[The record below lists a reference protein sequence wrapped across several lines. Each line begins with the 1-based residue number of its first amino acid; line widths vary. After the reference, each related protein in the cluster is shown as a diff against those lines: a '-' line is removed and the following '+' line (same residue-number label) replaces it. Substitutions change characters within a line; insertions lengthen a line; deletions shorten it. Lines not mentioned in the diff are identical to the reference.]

1 MSLLGIDAGTTG
13 CKAVVFR
20 DDGTVTASGYVE
32 YDVTRPETGW
42 EELDSELVWQR
53 IRDQLRHVVHA
64 ANESRPLDPIRCVAV
79 SSLGEAV
86 VPVSRDRRILG
97 PSLLNSD
104 ARGAEYLESLA
115 GLIPDETLYAIN
127 GNVLGNHYS
136 LTKLMWLRDHR
147 PELWRQTF
155 KFLHWGPFISFMLG
169 ADPAVD
175 YSLANR
181 TLLFD
186 LNARSWSSD
195 LLECSRIDGDKLPR
209 TVPSGTPIGTV
220 SAETAGDLGLPR
232 DALIVSGAHDQCANA
247 VGCGVTRAGTAMYGM
262 GTFICIVPVFAE
274 RRPATSMMPIG
285 LNTEHHAVP
294 GRFVSF
300 IYNQGGSLVKWYRNT
315 FAGAEH
321 RAAVES
327 GGEDIYPALFGE
339 LPLHPS
345 PVLVLPHFT
354 ATGPPHFITS
364 SCGVMAG
371 LHLDTTRGD
380 VLKGI
385 LEGTAY
391 YLRECVERLPE
402 AGLDIG
408 EFRAVGGGSR
418 SDAWVQLSAD
428 ILGRP
433 FSRPRVTEAGAL
445 GAAILAGV
453 GAGVFV
459 SAEEG
464 ASHMV
469 TVEHSFEP
477 DPQRGAEYSRR
488 YALYRELWPRLRDFL
503 PRLS

>member
-13 CKAVVFR
+13 CKAAVFR
-20 DDGTVTASGYVE
+20 DDGTVIATGYVE
-32 YDVTRPETGW
+32 YDVVRPETGW
-42 EELDSELVWQR
+42 EELDSQAVWQR
-53 IRDQLRHVVHA
+53 IRDRLRDVVRA
-64 ANESRPLDPIRCVAV
+64 ANETRPRDPIQSVAV

-86 VPVSRDRRILG
+86 VPVSRDRQVLG

-104 ARGAEYLESLA
+104 ARGAEYLDSLA
-115 GLIPDETLYAIN
+115 ELLPDETLYALN

-147 PELWRQTF
+147 PEVWEQTC

-169 ADPAVD
+169 AEPAVD

-186 LNARSWSSD
+186 LDARTWSSK
-195 LLECSRIDGDKLPR
+195 LLECTGIDGDKLPM
-209 TVPSGTPIGTV
+209 TVPSGTPIGKV
-220 SAETAGDLGLPR
+220 SAAGAADLGIPR
-232 DALIVSGAHDQCANA
+232 GTLIVSGAHDQCANA
-247 VGCGVTRAGTAMYGM
+247 VGCGITRTGTAMYGM

-274 RRPATSMMPIG
+274 RRPASTMVPLG

-321 RAAVES
+321 RAAEET
-327 GGEDIYPALFGE
+327 GGADIYPALFDE
-339 LPLHPS
+339 LPPHPS

-354 ATGPPHFITS
+354 ATGPPEFITD

-371 LHLDTTRGD
+371 LHLDTARGD

-385 LEGTAY
+385 LEGATY
-391 YLRECVERLPE
+391 YLRECVEQLPE
-402 AGLDIG
+402 AGLDID

-433 FSRPRVTEAGAL
+433 FSRPRITEAGAL

-453 GAGVFV
+453 GADVFA

-469 TVEHSFEP
+469 TVEHRFEP
-477 DPQRGAEYSRR
+477 NVQRGAEYDRR
-488 YALYRELWPRLRDFL
+488 YALYRELWPRLKDFL